1 MKKLKH
7 YVETSVWNF
16 LFADDAPE
24 KRTSTENF
32 FIEVE
37 AGRYDI
43 FVSEVVMAEIED
55 APGGKYGKLRSAI
68 DRYSPKALSSDEESD
83 YMVEAYL
90 EGGLLS
96 PKNLI
101 DLTHLSIASV
111 NDMDILISW
120 NLRHLVKAR
129 TRMLANAINRMNG
142 YHDIEICTPG
152 EAIEDE
158 D

>member
-1 MKKLKH
+1 MKKLKL

-24 KRTSTENF
+24 KRALTEAF
-32 FIEVE
+32 FNEAE
-37 AGRYDI
+37 AGRHEI
-43 FVSEVVMAEIED
+43 FISEVVMAEIED
-55 APGGKYGKLRSAI
+55 APDDIHEKLQSTI
-68 DRYSPKALSSDEESD
+68 YRYTPRELSSNKESD

-90 EGGLLS
+90 DGGLLTPNRS
-96 PKNLI
+96 V
-101 DLTHLSIASV
+101 DLTHLAIASV
-111 NDMDILISW
+111 NDMDMLISW

-152 EAIEDE
+152 EVVEYED
-158 D
+158 

>member
-1 MKKLKH
+1 MKRLKL
-7 YVETSVWNF
+7 YLETSVWNF

-24 KRTSTENF
+24 KRASTEIF
-32 FIEVE
+32 FAEVE
-37 AGRYDI
+37 TGRYDI

-55 APGGKYGKLRSAI
+55 APKDKYEKLRASI
-68 DRYSPKALSSDEESD
+68 ERYSPKALTSDEESD

-90 EGGLLS
+90 KEGLLS
-96 PKNLI
+96 PKNMV

-111 NDMDILISW
+111 NDMDMLISW

-158 D
+158 N

>member
-1 MKKLKH
+1 MKKLKL
-7 YVETSVWNF
+7 YIETSVWNF

-24 KRTSTENF
+24 KRASTEIF
-32 FIEVE
+32 FSDVE

-43 FVSEVVMAEIED
+43 FISEVVMAEIEE
-55 APGGKYGKLRSAI
+55 APFEKYEKLRVAI
-68 DRYSPKALSSDEESD
+68 ERFSPKTLSSDNESD
-83 YMVEAYL
+83 NMVEAYSA
-90 EGGLLS
+90 GGLLS

-120 NLRHLVKAR
+120 NMRHLVKAR
-129 TRMLANAINRMNG
+129 TRMLANAVNRLNG
-142 YHDIEICTPG
+142 YHDIEICTPE
-152 EAIEDE
+152 EAIEYE

>member
-1 MKKLKH
+1 MKKLKL
-7 YVETSVWNF
+7 YIETSVWNF
-16 LFADDAPE
+16 LFAEDDPQ
-24 KRTSTENF
+24 KRTITESF
-32 FIEVE
+32 FLEVK

-43 FVSEVVMAEIED
+43 HISEFVMAEIED
-55 APGGKYGKLRSAI
+55 APGNKYEKLKSAI
-68 DRYSPKALSSDEESD
+68 ELYMPKELSSDRESD

-96 PKNLI
+96 PKRLI
-101 DLTHLSIASV
+101 DLTHLAVASV
-111 NDMDILISW
+111 NDMDMLISW

-142 YHDIEICTPG
+142 YHHIEICTPG

>member
-1 MKKLKH
+1 MKKLKL
-7 YVETSVWNF
+7 YIETSVWNF
-16 LFADDAPE
+16 LFADDALE

-55 APGGKYGKLRSAI
+55 APRGKYEKLRSAI

-90 EGGLLS
+90 DGGLLS

-111 NDMDILISW
+111 NDMDMLISW